1 MKKGAVI
8 IARKPK
14 NAGTDYPDYS
24 STTRTVKVLRKD
36 GNYLLV
42 KSLYYGKIMRIPLK
56 EINEQ
61 EYVDIRNIPATCKKV
76 WKPFMQVKASE
87 TGDKTYMA
95 KNSGPL
101 YVLYVTNTH
110 IFGVVPDKK
119 KGGHFRIL
127 DSRWSMDMFEECKAP
142 KIDYAKWA
150 HMMREGKI
158 ATSC

>member
-8 IARKPK
+8 IARTPR
-14 NAGTDYPDYS
+14 NAGTNHPDYS
-24 STTRTVKVLRKD
+24 STTRTEKVLRKD
-36 GNYLLV
+36 GEYLIV
-42 KSLYYGKIMRIPLK
+42 RSLYYGNLMRFPLK
-56 EINEQ
+56 EIKEQ
-61 EYVDIRNIPATCKKV
+61 EFVDIRKIPTTCKKV